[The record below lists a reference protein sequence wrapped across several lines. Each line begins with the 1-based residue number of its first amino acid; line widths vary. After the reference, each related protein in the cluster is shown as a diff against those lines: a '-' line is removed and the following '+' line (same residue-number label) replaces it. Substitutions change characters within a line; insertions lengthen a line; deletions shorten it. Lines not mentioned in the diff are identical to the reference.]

1 MRLLLDTHVWLWMI
15 GPAHRLSDVVRPLL
29 EDRQNDL
36 FLSAA
41 AVWEIGIKYE
51 AGKLAL
57 VSPPSTLVPTH
68 IKRSGVQPLA
78 VGISHAL
85 RAAALPMH
93 HRDPFDR
100 LIVAQALE
108 EELTL
113 VTADPRLAAYGVQT
127 IAANA
132 V

>member
-1 MRLLLDTHVWLWMI
+1 MKLLLDTQVWLWMI
-15 GPAHRLSDVVRPLL
+15 GPAHRLSDAGRSLL

-41 AVWEIGIKYE
+41 AVWEIGIKYA
-51 AGKLAL
+51 AGRLAM
-57 VSPPSTLVPTH
+57 VSPPSILVPTH
-68 IKRSGVQPLA
+68 IKRSGVQPLP

-85 RAAALPMH
+85 LAAALPMH

-100 LIVAQALE
+100 LMVAQALE

-113 VTADPRLAAYGVQT
+113 VTADPQLAAYGVAT
-127 IAANA
+127 INA
-132 V
+132 KGA